1 MKITLPSK
9 TALSLCAAFALLA
22 QSTAYA
28 SCSSEEAIAKAGQL
42 AAKVAEITKKDP
54 ARAEQLRAELKE
66 TSPETSSDEMEN
78 ACEGYD
84 QRLNELEEAGD
95 DMQDDPN

>member
-9 TALSLCAAFALLA
+9 TALSLCATFTLCA

-42 AAKVAEITKKDP
+42 AA
-54 ARAEQLRAELKE
+54 
-66 TSPETSSDEMEN
+66 
-78 ACEGYD
+78 
-84 QRLNELEEAGD
+84 
-95 DMQDDPN
+95 